1 MKSIRGRIIV
11 FGLVFVFGLS
21 FSGLFGQEKLSHE
34 KLVGEW
40 NVEVDAGGGYY
51 YLTMTIEKTNG
62 GLRGTISEESG
73 YFQNAALSDI
83 EFDGVIL
90 KFGFTAPTPPDDY
103 ERLVK
108 VEFKVS
114 ENRLEG
120 HMIAED
126 LDLTVSATA
135 TRKKGS
141 HLNI

>member
-1 MKSIRGRIIV
+1 MKSICGRIFV
-11 FGLVFVFGLS
+11 FSLLFVFGLF

-40 NVEVDAGGGYY
+40 DVEVDAGGEYY

-62 GLRGTISEESG
+62 GLKGTISEESG

-83 EFDGVIL
+83 EFDGAVL
-90 KFGFTAPTPPDDY
+90 KFGFTAPTPPDGY

-108 VEFKVS
+108 AEFKVG

-120 HMIAED
+120 YMTAED

-135 TRKKGS
+135 TRKK
-141 HLNI
+141 